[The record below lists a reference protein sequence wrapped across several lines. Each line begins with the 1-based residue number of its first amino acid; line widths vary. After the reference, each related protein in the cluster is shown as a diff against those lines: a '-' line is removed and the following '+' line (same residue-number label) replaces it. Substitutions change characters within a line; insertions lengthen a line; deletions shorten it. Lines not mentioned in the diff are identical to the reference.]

1 MFSKLSTVALAL
13 GVIAALGLA
22 AAPAEAGGGCHQ
34 AMTEEVGTTV
44 MMKNACFSPAI
55 THVRAGETVAF
66 VNEDV
71 MPHTVTG
78 AGSSWGDYTELQA
91 IASVEHRFDDA
102 GVYPYFCLLH
112 PGMIGAVVVDG
123 AGGETVLR
131 ADGAVVPNAGSAP
144 NAALASDGEGG
155 GIALTAAIAAGAAI
169 GAGALA
175 AAGGFVLGRR
185 RSG

>member
-1 MFSKLSTVALAL
+1 
-13 GVIAALGLA
+13 
-22 AAPAEAGGGCHQ
+22 
-34 AMTEEVGTTV
+34 
-44 MMKNACFSPAI
+44 
-55 THVRAGETVAF
+55 
-66 VNEDV
+66 

-155 GIALTAAIAAGAAI
+155 AISRTAAIAAGAAI